1 MVLSQRIAF
10 IGAGNM
16 AGALIEGLI
25 VARTC
30 AADRIVATDVR
41 ADTLAAL
48 ASRHGIATSA
58 DNAEAVRGADVIVLA
73 TKPQVFDAL
82 LPQLAP
88 HVDASKLVLSIAA
101 GVPIAAI
108 EGQLAAG
115 VRVVRAMPNTPALV
129 QAGATAIAAGTHAG
143 PDDVAVAEA
152 VFHSVGIVEHV
163 PEALLDAVTGLSGS
177 GPAYV
182 FLMIE
187 ALTAAGVR
195 AGLPESTAGALVA
208 ETVLG
213 AARLLKHTGEA
224 PETLRRKVTSPG
236 GTTAAGIERLEQG
249 GFRELLAEAVAR
261 ATARGHE
268 LGAQAAAKL
277 AKAAPA
283 GRSSG
288 RT

>member
-1 MVLSQRIAF
+1 MPLSQRIAF

-16 AGALIEGLI
+16 AGALIQGLI
-25 VARTC
+25 SARTC
-30 AADRIVATDVR
+30 APDRIIATDVR
-41 ADTLAAL
+41 EEAL
-48 ASRHGIATSA
+48 AELAGRHGIVTTD
-58 DNAEAVRGADVIVLA
+58 DNAVAVRAAEVIVLA

-82 LPQLAP
+82 LPELAP
-88 HVDASKLVLSIAA
+88 HVDTGKLVLSIAA
-101 GVPIAAI
+101 GVPIAVI

-129 QAGATAIAAGTHAG
+129 QTGATAIARGTHAG
-143 PDDVAVAEA
+143 EQDMEVAEA
-152 VFHSVGIVEHV
+152 VFRSVGIVERV

-182 FLMIE
+182 FLLIE

-195 AGLPESTAGALVA
+195 VGLPQRTAAALVA

-213 AARLLKHTGEA
+213 AAKLLKQAGES

-236 GTTAAGIERLEQG
+236 GTTAAGIECLEQG
-249 GFRELLAEAVAR
+249 GFRDLVADAVSR

-277 AKAAPA
+277 AAPKAK
-283 GRSSG
+283 S
-288 RT
+288 